1 MSAYRVTQRAALAD
15 RKPVVRTGV
24 SLEALAEGTVL
35 HLLARPNTALP
46 EIIGDAAL
54 SGLSLRSVSVGQWF
68 AVGPVALRYEDLD
81 AIEQKLKPVAD
92 VVDQSHGRVGIR
104 VRGLQATHVLAKGT
118 AVDLSDATFPVGRS
132 TTALIGHIAAHIT
145 RTEEDA
151 FELLVLRGFAESLWD
166 DLVRMSLE
174 FS

>member
-15 RKPVVRTGV
+15 CKPVLRTGV
-24 SLEALAEGTVL
+24 SLEALPEGTVL
-35 HLLARPNTALP
+35 HLLARPDTGSP
-46 EIIGDAAL
+46 QIIGDASL

-68 AVGPVALRYEDLD
+68 AVGATALPFADLD
-81 AIEQKLKPVAD
+81 AIAEKLRPVAD
-92 VVDQSHGRVGIR
+92 IVDQSHGRVRIL
-104 VRGLQATHVLAKGT
+104 VRGPQATHVLAKGT
-118 AVDLSDATFPVGRS
+118 AIDLSNTAFPVGQS
-132 TTALIGHIAAHIT
+132 ATALIGHIAAHIT
-145 RTEEDA
+145 RTEQDA